1 MPLDKSGSAQSVGKN
16 YKTEV
21 SAEKSKKQSLAIALS
36 EQRTHAKGKVKSK
49 LEAAYAKHMAGTEE
63 KGETKKESKKTE
75 MGEM

>member
-1 MPLDKSGSAQSVGKN
+1 MPMDKSGSAQSVGKN

-21 SAEKSKKQSLAIALS
+21 AAGKPKKQALAIALS
-36 EQRTHAKGKVKSK
+36 EQRTHARGKVKSK
-49 LEAAYAKHMAGTEE
+49 LEAAYAKHMTGIEE

>member
-1 MPLDKSGSAQSVGKN
+1 MDKSGSAQSVGKN

-21 SAEKSKKQSLAIALS
+21 AAGKSKKQSLAIALS
-36 EQRTHAKGKVKSK
+36 EQRTHARGKVKSK

>member
-1 MPLDKSGSAQSVGKN
+1 MDKSGSAQSVGKN
-16 YKTEV
+16 YKTEI
-21 SAEKSKKQSLAIALS
+21 AAGKSKKQSLAIALS

-75 MGEM
+75 KGEM